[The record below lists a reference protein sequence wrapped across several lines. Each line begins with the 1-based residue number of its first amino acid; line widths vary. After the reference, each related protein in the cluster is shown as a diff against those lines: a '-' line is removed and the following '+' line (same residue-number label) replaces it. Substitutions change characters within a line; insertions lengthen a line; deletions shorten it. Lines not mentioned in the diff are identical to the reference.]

1 MIESEKRDE
10 RIIQWGLYFV
20 ALSCVLAAIGHC
32 VSPDRIDDKT
42 AMFLGLA
49 AGVLIIREISKI
61 RLPGGV
67 IIEKVRREL
76 KEVEKKVS
84 VIETSGLLPGRPE
97 SVETTRRRST
107 VSSKD
112 LWNSDPH
119 KGQFGG
125 SPQANG
131 RVLEAEIKPAAG
143 PRSSA
148 CHVFLRVRSTDPS
161 RPLSG
166 KVTFFLHPTFRDKPQ
181 VDVAVVEGIAEY
193 RITSW
198 GWFTVGAAAD
208 DGKTRLELDLRN
220 VPGGTKKFY
229 KS

>member
-1 MIESEKRDE
+1 MVENEKRYE

-20 ALSCVLAAIGHC
+20 AATCVLAAIGHC
-32 VSPDRIDDKT
+32 IWPDRIDDKT

-61 RLPGGV
+61 EFPGWK
-67 IIEKVRREL
+67 IERVRQEL
-76 KEVEKKVS
+76 KQEVREVKQKVS
-84 VIETSGLLPGRPE
+84 ALKEI
-97 SVETTRRRST
+97 
-107 VSSKD
+107 
-112 LWNSDPH
+112 WNSDPH

-131 RVLEAEIKPAAG
+131 RVLEAVIKPAAG
-143 PRSSA
+143 PRSA
-148 CHVFLRVRSTDPS
+148 KCDVLLRVRSTEPS

-166 KVTFFLHPTFRDKPQ
+166 KVTFFLHPTFRDKQQ
-181 VDVAVVEGIAEY
+181 VDVVVVEGFAEY
-193 RITSW
+193 KITSW
-198 GWFTVGAAAD
+198 GWFTAGAAAD

-220 VPGGTKKFY
+220 VEGGTKRFY